1 MKHILFPTDFSD
13 AANAAFTYA
22 LPLARLL
29 GAEIHCLHAY
39 NLANTADWLAP
50 AEILASLQEEEEQR
64 ALEQMDAYHE
74 QMKADAE
81 QQVVLS
87 PILRAGFAADVVAQ
101 VCREL
106 SPDLVVMGTKGATNP
121 IDRMLGS
128 ITSQVMNDIEVPI
141 LAVPQTATYS
151 PVRRIAY
158 ATDFSEKNRS
168 SLSVL
173 GDLSKALQASVIAV
187 TVIGESDELPD
198 TPDQSALENRYR
210 QDSGVDDLMLRFLHA
225 SDVAEALASFME
237 TEEAEIL
244 AASTQHRGFLKSLF
258 HRSLTRRL
266 ALYAQK
272 PLLVFHS

>member
-1 MKHILFPTDFSD
+1 MKYILFPTDFSD
-13 AANAAFTYA
+13 AANAAFTYT

-50 AEILASLQEEEEQR
+50 ADIISSLQEEEEQR

-74 QMKADAE
+74 QIKDDAK
-81 QQVVLS
+81 QQVTLK

-101 VCREL
+101 VCQEL
-106 SPDLVVMGTKGATNP
+106 NPDLVVMGTKGATNP

-128 ITSQVMNDIEVPI
+128 ITSQVINDINCPI
-141 LAVPQTATYS
+141 LAIPETATYS

-158 ATDFSEKNRS
+158 ATDFSEKNRA

-173 GDLSKALQASVIAV
+173 GELAKAMQASVIAV
-187 TVIGESDELPD
+187 TVIGEADEMPD
-198 TPDQSALENRYR
+198 MGGQRSLENSYR
-210 QDSGVDDLMLRFLHA
+210 QDSGIDDLMLRFVRA
-225 SDVAEALASFME
+225 SDVSEALASFME
-237 TEEAEIL
+237 QEGADLL
-244 AASTQHRGFLKSLF
+244 AASTHHRGFLKSLF
-258 HRSLTRRL
+258 HRSITRRL
-266 ALYAQK
+266 ALYARK